1 MDGPWDQWSC
11 ENKTWIKGPHFWL
24 ERSSTLCLHSSTS
37 ELKTVWTQEAR
48 NTDLVLGNLLSTL
61 VILFQSDNLS
71 YRKKKKEHKWKLL
84 MKVISGF
91 FCPQNHSNLENF
103 YLTYG
108 LVGEI
113 FGDIQ
118 MIARTQIL
126 LYCYS
131 NY

>member
-1 MDGPWDQWSC
+1 
-11 ENKTWIKGPHFWL
+11 
-24 ERSSTLCLHSSTS
+24 
-37 ELKTVWTQEAR
+37 
-48 NTDLVLGNLLSTL
+48 
-61 VILFQSDNLS
+61 
-71 YRKKKKEHKWKLL
+71 

-118 MIARTQIL
+118 MIARTQIVIQILL
-126 LYCYS
+126 LYCYIVIQITRLNLIMTPIAGYARNR
-131 NY
+131 NYEHICILI